1 MHRDA
6 EPGGRVVEDQ
16 ANRFASELLMPA
28 PEMRDLLSTSMNA
41 RAWDVLGTLKEQW
54 GVSIQALLFRARR
67 LGTGS
72 DVAYGNVIITLS
84 QREAV
89 FFNQSRGSK

>member
-41 RAWDVLGTLKEQW
+41 RAWDVLGTLTK
-54 GVSIQALLFRARR
+54 RR
-67 LGTGS
+67 
-72 DVAYGNVIITLS
+72 
-84 QREAV
+84 
-89 FFNQSRGSK
+89 